1 MIQRK
6 KMVKK
11 LRLALCYYGETKNYF
26 KFILNSMK
34 RIQFSSSK
42 CKLTVMEMICWP
54 STRATGTNCGILC
67 RSRSSKS
74 LIRLSNSLGNAGKT
88 SVVNLQ
94 YVYTCYQTSR
104 VLFLPLSLSLF
115 ICQETVPR
123 CLRHDIPNA
132 TRCAIDIDVR

>member
-6 KMVKK
+6 RMVKK

-34 RIQFSSSK
+34 LIQFSSSK

-74 LIRLSNSLGNAGKT
+74 LIRLSNSLGNAEKT

-94 YVYTCYQTSR
+94 YVYMLSNQPCPFS
-104 VLFLPLSLSLF
+104 PSLSPF
-115 ICQETVPR
+115 SFARKRYHGVSGMTSQTPHVVP
-123 CLRHDIPNA
+123 
-132 TRCAIDIDVR
+132 